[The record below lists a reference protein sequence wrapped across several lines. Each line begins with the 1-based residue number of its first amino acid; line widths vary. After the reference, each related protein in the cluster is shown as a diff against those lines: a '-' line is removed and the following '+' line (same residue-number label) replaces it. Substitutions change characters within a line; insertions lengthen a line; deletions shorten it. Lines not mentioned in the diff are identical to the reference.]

1 MKGVKINKIICIYMF
16 DKKIYHIQDFAFNI
30 FIIISWLLYI
40 SFAVGIFIQAPQ
52 YLNTLDY
59 YVKIY
64 ISLFLLYRFN
74 PFRKI
79 KFNELDRKI
88 VFSSGIFLFTSSA
101 LNEYL
106 KKYLEK
112 ITKQLEVSV
121 KTK

>member
-1 MKGVKINKIICIYMF
+1 MF